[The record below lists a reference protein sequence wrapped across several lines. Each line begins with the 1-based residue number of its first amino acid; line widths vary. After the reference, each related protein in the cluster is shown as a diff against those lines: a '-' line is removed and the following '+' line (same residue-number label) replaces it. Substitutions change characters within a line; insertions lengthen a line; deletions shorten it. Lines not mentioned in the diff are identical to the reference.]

1 MEFAQSITSFRAA
14 CCISL
19 RNCQVNLGDGYIG
32 KSVKPR
38 GTRTTPDSLPE
49 RRGFRQESCRCHL
62 PIGGGG
68 VVDERNGVGARST
81 DIEVTVQHIEF
92 AARNMQ
98 TAGQLLLGLEAET
111 ERILTNPVERNGLSH
126 GNHRPIRGYSSLR
139 TDAGP
144 HVLVD
149 LVEADFL
156 AFRRRRK
163 NGHGA
168 GDQGKA

>member
-1 MEFAQSITSFRAA
+1 MSSSDWR
-14 CCISL
+14 
-19 RNCQVNLGDGYIG
+19 
-32 KSVKPR
+32 
-38 GTRTTPDSLPE
+38 
-49 RRGFRQESCRCHL
+49 
-62 PIGGGG
+62 GG

-92 AARNMQ
+92 VARNMQ